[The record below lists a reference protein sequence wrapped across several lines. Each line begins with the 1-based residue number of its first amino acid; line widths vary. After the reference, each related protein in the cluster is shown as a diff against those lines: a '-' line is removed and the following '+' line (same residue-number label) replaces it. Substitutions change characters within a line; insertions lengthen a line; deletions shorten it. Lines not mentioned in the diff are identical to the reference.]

1 MNLQLDP
8 SMETERLIE
17 IENAKHDYDEE
28 FGSMEKTTT
37 AIQNL
42 FEILWYSQLPC
53 FDIKDITSDIKDEMS
68 VLKRCY
74 WKDKLINCSSIFR
87 TRPTDRGMCCAFN
100 VGNANEIYKSTNYG
114 VVTRKM
120 QTKMKEESFPGLP
133 KG

>member
-8 SMETERLIE
+8 SMEMERLIE
-17 IENAKHDYDEE
+17 IENAKHEYDEE

-87 TRPTDRGMCCAFN
+87 TRPTDRGMCCSFN
-100 VGNANEIYKSTNYG
+100 MEKAEEIFKTSTYANLVKTMHEQDLSNRYWNN
-114 VVTRKM
+114 
-120 QTKMKEESFPGLP
+120 TK
-133 KG
+133 

>member
-28 FGSMEKTTT
+28 FGGMDKTAE

-53 FDIKDITSDIKDEMS
+53 FDIKDITSETKDEMS
-68 VLKRCY
+68 ILKRCY
-74 WKDKLINCSSIFR
+74 WKDKLINCSAIFR
-87 TRPTDRGMCCAFN
+87 T
-100 VGNANEIYKSTNYG
+100 
-114 VVTRKM
+114 
-120 QTKMKEESFPGLP
+120 
-133 KG
+133 